1 MRAVG
6 GSEAQNTH
14 AREAVTVVYQFRIG
28 SFAQEK
34 QTWANRSAETV
45 VSRAVFFWRWRPEEA
60 LSFALGLLLQK
71 AARGIINANMNFL
84 LF

>member
-14 AREAVTVVYQFRIG
+14 TREAVTVVYQFRIG

-45 VSRAVFFWRWRPEEA
+45 VSRALFFGGGAQRKRFPS
-60 LSFALGLLLQK
+60 LSVCLQK
-71 AARGIINANMNFL
+71 AARGIINANMDFL